1 MLNFLEITIKVDEY
15 EKFSLDYFDLQKKFL
30 REHFNKS

>member
-15 EKFSLDYFDLQKKFL
+15 EKFSLDYLDLQKKFFERTL
-30 REHFNKS
+30 